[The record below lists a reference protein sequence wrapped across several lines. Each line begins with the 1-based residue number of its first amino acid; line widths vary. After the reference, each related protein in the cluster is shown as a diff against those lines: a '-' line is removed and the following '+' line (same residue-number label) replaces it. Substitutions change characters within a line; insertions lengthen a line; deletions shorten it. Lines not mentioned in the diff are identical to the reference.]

1 MTRTLPKQL
10 ETREAKSQSTRLL
23 TEKATHRSAALRS
36 QSWKVTASPV
46 WTDLL
51 PLTVSA
57 RLPSPGG
64 KYNQD
69 ERDAL
74 FQPPIET
81 FHIPLP
87 RLKGHSGLSRF
98 LAKTGYSERCFERT
112 AKGFKETVSVEL

>member
-69 ERDAL
+69 ERDAVS
-74 FQPPIET
+74 T
-81 FHIPLP
+81 TNRDIPHSLAP
-87 RLKGHSGLSRF
+87 TKGAQWPLKVSGKNWLQ
-98 LAKTGYSERCFERT
+98 
-112 AKGFKETVSVEL
+112 